1 MKYLIE
7 IRKKSFFT
15 NNPKEFI
22 TNKLKK
28 YTILQIKDYGKVMA
42 VVTQERTFICTITE
56 LKEISVERVRKQLVK
71 VLLENHSYDFQSYC
85 EYHSYHDKQKHNDIH
100 QKYRQLIV
108 NTMTRG
114 PKYLATLFCK
124 YSNDTFV
131 SHGDKIFYFKRE

>member
-108 NTMTRG
+108 NTMTR
-114 PKYLATLFCK
+114 
-124 YSNDTFV
+124 
-131 SHGDKIFYFKRE
+131 